1 MHPKTSA
8 DSTRKHS
15 AVDRVLDFI
24 KSLILS
30 KKLKPGDRIPSENEL
45 TSLLG
50 VSRSSVREAM
60 KILDAFGVVT
70 IQTGDGTYVNR
81 SAVRSAFDPIVLELA
96 LGDPEADKVLE
107 LREGLET
114 TIARLV
120 VANAGLED
128 LRDIRRAFGE
138 METANLEGVSDP
150 ERLLRYDVDFHLALA
165 RATKNPLIERV
176 YGFVLEF
183 FTPYIRKSISIENA
197 AARSHELHG
206 AIVRAVEARDGR
218 AAEKAAQDSL
228 AVWRDIFLNREKR

>member
-1 MHPKTSA
+1 MSSDRLDVPQKKT
-8 DSTRKHS
+8 

-24 KSLILS
+24 KRLILS
-30 KKLKPGDRIPSENEL
+30 KKLKSGDRLPSENEL
-45 TSLLG
+45 TALLG

-60 KILDAFGVVT
+60 KILAAFGVVT
-70 IQTGDGTYVNR
+70 IQTGDGTYVSR

-114 TIARLV
+114 AIARLV

-138 METANLEGVSDP
+138 METAGIEGISDP
-150 ERLLRYDVDFHLALA
+150 DRLLRFDVDFHMALA

-176 YGFVLEF
+176 YSFVMEF
-183 FTPYIRKSISIENA
+183 FTPYILKSISIENA
-197 AARSHELHG
+197 AAKSLELHL
-206 AIVRAVEARDGR
+206 AIVRAVEARDSQ
-218 AAEKAAQDSL
+218 AAIRAAQDSL
-228 AVWRDIFLNREKR
+228 AVWRAIFLHREQT